1 VETVENH
8 FPQNVANPAVF
19 VIAGYRLESL
29 PVSRERTPFF
39 RIEGSMKQ
47 THLSIPNGG
56 VWVSATKEQIL
67 QTVHRLVNS
76 LSPRSPVER
85 L

>member
-1 VETVENH
+1 
-8 FPQNVANPAVF
+8 
-19 VIAGYRLESL
+19 
-29 PVSRERTPFF
+29 
-39 RIEGSMKQ
+39 MKQ
-47 THLSIPNGG
+47 TYLSIPNGG

-76 LSPRSPVER
+76 LSPKSLIER